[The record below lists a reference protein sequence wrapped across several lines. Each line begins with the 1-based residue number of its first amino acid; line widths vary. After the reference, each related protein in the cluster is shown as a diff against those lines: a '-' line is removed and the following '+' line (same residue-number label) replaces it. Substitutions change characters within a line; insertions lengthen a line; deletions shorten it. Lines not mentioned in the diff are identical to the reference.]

1 MKYLHSVWLGMILT
15 MTASSVTADSVKP
28 GVQPA
33 GSKEIT
39 VTGRIIKL
47 HPSEDKL
54 TLQTTEGTELELQ
67 FDSRSDVR
75 LHQQEAKL
83 NHMKQGDRVRVRY
96 QSANGKNRVLSLHDA
111 PVTSEEVQQELR
123 EALEAVKAYTFQQK
137 EEYRKRLEPVLRDM
151 DERIEHLEE
160 QAKGAGKQAQKQYA
174 QAIQDLQHQKEVLRG
189 QISRL
194 QATAPGAWEEVKA
207 GVSAAWDDLRRAFQR
222 ANDRLKETNSSDRP

>member
-1 MKYLHSVWLGMILT
+1 MKYLHSVWLGMILAL
-15 MTASSVTADSVKP
+15 TASVVMAGSVKQ

-39 VTGRIIKL
+39 ATGRILKL
-47 HPSEDKL
+47 HPSEDRL
-54 TLQTTEGTELELQ
+54 TLQTTEGTVLELQ
-67 FDSRSDVR
+67 LDSRSDVR

-83 NHMKQGDRVRVRY
+83 SHLKQGDRVRVRY
-96 QSANGKNRVLSLHDA
+96 ESANGTNRVLSLRDA

-151 DERIEHLEE
+151 DERIDQLKA
-160 QAKGAGKQAQKQYA
+160 QAKGAGKQAQEQYA

-189 QISRL
+189 QISRI
-194 QATAPGAWEEVKA
+194 QAAAPGAWEEVKA
-207 GVSAAWDDLRRAFQR
+207 GVSAAWDDLRKAFQR
-222 ANDRLKETNSSDRP
+222 ANDRLKERSSSDRP